1 MKLTQLFES
10 KKEVKQRNPVAQE
23 LRANPQFKS
32 KTEIDKKKEVK
43 KGYQKH
49 KNKVDES
56 TDVDT
61 AYVKKVIAQHSDEY
75 KKFLDTG
82 DLMDAPSVYEK
93 LFAYFHFETGE
104 MPYGTA
110 KARDGDPYVWIADK
124 LADLG
129 LAEQVDYKT
138 VDRFHK
144 KLDKLVHKTFGHSSD
159 EKKENIEVEENN
171 MSTGAVGYGKKGKTR
186 RATGINDN
194 PYNHNEGEDHPALVN
209 AALWN
214 MKDIYQTIM
223 AGEEIEEDDM
233 FSYGDVLQYLDM
245 SGIPG
250 YDFYEDFIDTVSTAV
265 SQAQPGGFAGQG
277 DAVLVDKKF
286 APKIKTL
293 YQQFK
298 AATVNIKGIKEDLD
312 DEVENESIKKTDYDN
327 MLNVANRN
335 KDNDIARMQK
345 LAGIVPMQMQEDYAK
360 MTHDLI
366 SKLIGD
372 GKSDEEIQA
381 RTGETGKRIEAIRK
395 SIEDDAMDRAQ
406 QGYKLARD
414 EEPVEATQDLARGL
428 NSVKPSVD
436 TTMSPQLTAKGFDA
450 IAKGDRLTP
459 TQIKAVEPYVSKLSK
474 AISNPQTAGAVKTAF
489 NKVR

>member
-1 MKLTQLFES
+1 
-10 KKEVKQRNPVAQE
+10 
-23 LRANPQFKS
+23 
-32 KTEIDKKKEVK
+32 
-43 KGYQKH
+43 
-49 KNKVDES
+49 
-56 TDVDT
+56 
-61 AYVKKVIAQHSDEY
+61 
-75 KKFLDTG
+75 
-82 DLMDAPSVYEK
+82 
-93 LFAYFHFETGE
+93 
-104 MPYGTA
+104 
-110 KARDGDPYVWIADK
+110 
-124 LADLG
+124 
-129 LAEQVDYKT
+129 
-138 VDRFHK
+138 
-144 KLDKLVHKTFGHSSD
+144 
-159 EKKENIEVEENN
+159 
-171 MSTGAVGYGKKGKTR
+171 
-186 RATGINDN
+186 
-194 PYNHNEGEDHPALVN
+194 
-209 AALWN
+209 
-214 MKDIYQTIM
+214 
-223 AGEEIEEDDM
+223 
-233 FSYGDVLQYLDM
+233 M